1 MNIYAVQTPMGEL
14 FAIGTDDAAAL
25 VTVRFTALAAVGLAV
40 GAVLV
45 EAIEA
50 AANEIL
56 WEIR

>member
-1 MNIYAVQTPMGEL
+1 MTITTHPPRHITRKRWRRAAE
-14 FAIGTDDAAAL
+14 AAL
-25 VTVRFTALAAVGLAV
+25 IFTALAAVGLAV

-56 WEIR
+56 REIRP